1 MLDYLGEIR
10 IFAFDFVPHNYVICD
25 GRRLSKK
32 DNFYLHQFLG
42 DKFTYD
48 NSDPTTFAIP
58 DLRDRFPKQPG
69 ETINF
74 GEQKGAD
81 EVIMDMQQMPE
92 HTHETHIEVDNT
104 TGGDELVNTPKNA
117 FLNNNKSVK
126 KNRNFSVKPSE
137 NTFLGGLT
145 QEDVGNSAPINIKN
159 AHVKMVFAMCI
170 KGEPITSS
178 QSNVEDLGF
187 MGEIKIWPS
196 TIIPRGWIL
205 CNGESNYTV
214 SNNSGLSNIIG
225 DLYGAIDKDTPNE
238 KLLYPNFKDKFAA
251 GAVKIKDVAKKGGKN
266 NVLLSKSNLP
276 SHIHNVQLAVNN
288 NTNSKPHT
296 GLPND
301 AFINSNAGKFSAE
314 VSTSTHLGGITQ
326 ENRGGLKE
334 IDIANSSIGLNYI
347 ICTRGMYK
355 PISHNTY
362 KGEIKLYA
370 ANKKSFIV
378 DTGYY
383 ICQGQ
388 KLNINMNQGLFS
400 LLGTKYG
407 GDGRTYFNLPDLR
420 DRLPICVTNLT
431 QVGKYGGANTIQLTK
446 ENLPAHNHN
455 VQLAA
460 NVEADG
466 TKTEIPNG
474 ILNETSG
481 DFSTKE
487 SESAYLGGVKEITFK
502 GEKVAIRNPYLTIN
516 YLICTDGKFPSRN

>member
-1 MLDYLGEIR
+1 MLDYIGEIR
-10 IFAFDFVPHNYVICD
+10 IFAFDFVPHNYIICD
-25 GRRLSKK
+25 GRRLSKTEY
-32 DNFYLHQFLG
+32 FYLDNFLG

-81 EVIMDMQQMPE
+81 EVIMDMEQMPE
-92 HTHETHIEVDNT
+92 HTHETHIVVDNT
-104 TGGDELVNTPKNA
+104 TGGDELVNAPKNA
-117 FLNNNKSVK
+117 FLNNNKSNNEK
-126 KNRNFSVKPSE
+126 RNFSINPSE

-159 AHVKMVFAMCI
+159 AHVKMVFAICI
-170 KGEPITSS
+170 KGKEIIDPKSDI
-178 QSNVEDLGF
+178 EGLGF

-196 TIIPRGWIL
+196 TIIPRGWVL

-214 SNNSGLSNIIG
+214 SNKTGMGSIIG
-225 DLYGAIDKDTPNE
+225 DLYGTINKGTPNE
-238 KLLYPNFKDKFAA
+238 KLLYPNFKDRFAT
-251 GAVKIKDVAKKGGKN
+251 GAKKIEDVAIKGGKN
-266 NVLLSKSNLP
+266 SVLLSKSSLP
-276 SHIHNVQLAVNN
+276 SHTHNVQLAVNN
-288 NTNSKPHT
+288 NTNSAPHIN
-296 GLPND
+296 LPNGT
-301 AFINSNAGKFSAE
+301 FINRNAGMFSAE
-314 VSTSTHLGGITQ
+314 ANTPARLGGITE
-326 ENRGGLKE
+326 ENKGGLKE

-347 ICTRGMYK
+347 ICTTGFMNPPPDIFY
-355 PISHNTY
+355 T
-362 KGEIKLYA
+362 GEIILYA
-370 ANKKSFIV
+370 SNKSS
-378 DTGYY
+378 YLEESY
-383 ICQGQ
+383 LSLCHGQ
-388 KLNINMNQGLFS
+388 WCDIRVNPALFS

-420 DRLPICVTNLT
+420 DRLPLCVTNLT
-431 QVGKYGGANTIQLTK
+431 EVGKYGGANTIQLTK

-481 DFSTKE
+481 KFSTKE
-487 SESAYLGGVKEITFK
+487 SESAYLGGVKETSFT
-502 GEKVAIRNPYLTIN
+502 GEKVDIRNPYLTIN
-516 YLICTDGKFPSRN
+516 HFISTNGIFPPRN